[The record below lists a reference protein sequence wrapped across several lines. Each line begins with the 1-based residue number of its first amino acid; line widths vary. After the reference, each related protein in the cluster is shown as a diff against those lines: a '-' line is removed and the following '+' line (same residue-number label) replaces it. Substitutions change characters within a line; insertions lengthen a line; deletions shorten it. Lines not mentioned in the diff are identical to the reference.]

1 MKKYFILF
9 NFFFLFGQYDYS
21 LTDLNSSSQYFEQ
34 SVGTSYFENNV
45 TIHYFG
51 HFNWGLCRT
60 RFGELNTLYDVWKN
74 QNLPVKL
81 IGIGKTSHIT
91 SLNNWTSGNDSSV
104 CADES
109 PFNTWSNFGASQWA
123 VYVINHL
130 GEVVF
135 QGNISNGIPS
145 SFSDLVED
153 LAAQIQSNDCICTE
167 QWDPVCGED
176 GQTYSNECYAECEN
190 ISISYQGE
198 CCVDGTFDESD
209 VCSPREC
216 IDGLWATAIIDCMEQ
231 MGIPCDGG
239 LYIAPPN
246 GVCCSTCFLYG
257 DTNLDGSLNV
267 IDVVNLVNLVISN
280 DYQQLADVNL
290 DNSLNVLDVV
300 QLVNNILN

>member
-1 MKKYFILF
+1 M
-9 NFFFLFGQYDYS
+9 
-21 LTDLNSSSQYFEQ
+21 
-34 SVGTSYFENNV
+34 
-45 TIHYFG
+45 
-51 HFNWGLCRT
+51 
-60 RFGELNTLYDVWKN
+60 N

-91 SLNNWTSGNDSSV
+91 SLNNWTNGNDSSV

-109 PFNTWSNFGASQWA
+109 PFNTWSNFGASQRV

-130 GEVVF
+130 DEVVF

-153 LAAQIQSNDCICTE
+153 LVAQIQNNDCICTE
-167 QWDPVCGED
+167 QWDPVCGVD
-176 GQTYSNECYAECEN
+176 GQTYSNECYADCEN
-190 ISISYQGE
+190 ISVSYTGE
-198 CCVDGTFDESD
+198 CCVDGTLDETD

-239 LYIAPPN
+239 LYIAPPS

-257 DTNLDGSLNV
+257 DVNLDGSLNV

-280 DYQQLADVNL
+280 DYQQLADVNS